1 MGNKTSVNQRR
12 LDEEYKKIIHIYWFF
27 CPRCFHI
34 SSVKPFIL
42 NDELYMSLYCK
53 CIYDE
58 RQFMPF
64 EELLKLMQDKKA
76 IGNFCKKHKS
86 TPGYIYCIYC
96 EKWLCDYC
104 FLWHKEN
111 NPLHLLSNIPVKLKE
126 YCMKHEKD
134 LAVGYCK
141 SCEKNICEVSLRD

>member
-1 MGNKTSVNQRR
+1 
-12 LDEEYKKIIHIYWFF
+12 
-27 CPRCFHI
+27 
-34 SSVKPFIL
+34 
-42 NDELYMSLYCK
+42 
-53 CIYDE
+53 
-58 RQFMPF
+58 MPF

-86 TPGYIYCIYC
+86 APGYIYCIYC

-141 SCEKNICEVSLRD
+141 SCEKNICEVCLRDKQGMKFSCSMIRNIRIYWKKIGKFF